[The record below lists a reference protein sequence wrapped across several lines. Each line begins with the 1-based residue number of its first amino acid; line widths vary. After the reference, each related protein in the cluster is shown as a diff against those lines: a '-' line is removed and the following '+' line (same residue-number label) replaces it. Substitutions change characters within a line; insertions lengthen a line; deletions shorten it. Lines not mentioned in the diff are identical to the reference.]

1 MSAQVRSTVVTPTD
15 FGSGLVAEVVPFRTV
30 DGLDLNLVH
39 VQGGAKPT
47 RAPVLLVH
55 GAGVR
60 ANIFNPP
67 ERTTFVR
74 YLIER
79 GHDVWLENWRASID
93 VPASE
98 WTLDQAAV
106 FDHPA
111 AVRMVVERTGV
122 PNINAVIHCQGSTS
136 FTMSALAGLVPQV
149 RTIVSNAVSLHPV
162 VPTKARIKG
171 LLLLPFVAMITRY
184 LDPRWGETPTTP
196 VAKMLKGI
204 VDLLH
209 RECSNGVCK
218 FASFTYGAGHPTLW
232 RHENLSNNTHSWIK
246 GEFADVPITFFQQ
259 MNRCLN
265 QGHLVRTGALAQIPP
280 DLTAQPPAAQMRFAL
295 VAGERNDCF
304 TAESQRRTFSWLEQ
318 QAPGRHRLHVI
329 PQYGHLDIFLGE
341 HAARDTFPV
350 MAAELEA

>member
-1 MSAQVRSTVVTPTD
+1 MVTPTD
-15 FGSGLVAEVVPFRTV
+15 FGSGLAAKVVPFRTG
-30 DGLDLNLVH
+30 DGLDLNLVN
-39 VQGGAKPT
+39 VRGGAKPT
-47 RAPVLLVH
+47 RPPVLLVH

-74 YLIER
+74 YLVER

-93 VPASE
+93 VAANE

-111 AVRMVVERTGV
+111 AVRTVLQCTGASH
-122 PNINAVIHCQGSTS
+122 IDAVIHCQGSTS
-136 FTMSALAGLVPQV
+136 FTMSVLSGLVPQV

-162 VPTKARIKG
+162 VPRNARIKG
-171 LLLLPFVAMITRY
+171 LFLLPVVAAITRY
-184 LDPRWGETPTTP
+184 LDPRWGERPTTA
-196 VAKMLKGI
+196 VARMLKAV
-204 VDLLH
+204 VDLSH

-232 RHENLSNNTHSWIK
+232 RHENLSDRTHAWIK
-246 GEFADVPITFFQQ
+246 GEFAEVPITFFQQ

-265 QGHLVRTGALAQIPP
+265 QGHLVGTGSHAEIPS
-280 DLTAQPPAAQMRFAL
+280 DLTAQPPAAQTRFAL

-304 TAESQRRTFSWLEQ
+304 MAESQRRTFAWLEGV
-318 QAPGRHRLHVI
+318 APGRHRLHVV
-329 PQYGHLDIFLGE
+329 PGYGHLDIFLGE
-341 HAARDTFPV
+341 HAARDTFPL